1 MTDPASTSDAR
12 ASCEEALR
20 PPLRILHTS
29 DVHVYDSEESVA
41 TIRGVVD
48 IALDEGVDLVLIAGD
63 LFDHPRVG
71 TATADRVIAELA
83 RLEQPIVVIPGNHDC
98 IDDDSLY
105 NRVDLTR
112 AGPHVYFVGDP
123 DGAEL
128 IFEDLGLAVWARGI
142 EIHEPS
148 HRPLSSY
155 RASDER
161 YWRIAIA
168 HGHHVPAG
176 ESSYR
181 SSQIHEAEI
190 AALACDYLALGHVH
204 VFRDV
209 SAGDVTAMYSGS
221 PDSGVS
227 LVSFDPDSGIEI
239 GRRQLAHLSGHVHVG

>member
-1 MTDPASTSDAR
+1 
-12 ASCEEALR
+12 
-20 PPLRILHTS
+20 
-29 DVHVYDSEESVA
+29 VYDSEESVA
-41 TIRGVVD
+41 VIRGIVD
-48 IALDEGVDLVLIAGD
+48 VALAEDVDLVVIAGD

-71 TATADRVIAELA
+71 NDTADRVIAELS
-83 RLEQPIVVIPGNHDC
+83 RLEQPTVVIPGNHDC

-105 NRVDLTR
+105 NRVDLSK
-112 AGPHVYFVGDP
+112 AGPHLYFVDDP
-123 DGAEL
+123 AGAEL
-128 IFEDLGLAVWARGI
+128 IFEELGLAIWARGI

-168 HGHHVPAG
+168 HGHFVPAG

-190 AALACDYLALGHVH
+190 AALSCDYLALGHVH

-209 SAGDVTAMYSGS
+209 SAGDVTATYSGS
-221 PDSGVS
+221 PDTGLNLVS
-227 LVSFDPDSGIEI
+227 LHPDSGVQID
-239 GRRQLAHLSGHVHVG
+239 RRHLVDLAETEAVG